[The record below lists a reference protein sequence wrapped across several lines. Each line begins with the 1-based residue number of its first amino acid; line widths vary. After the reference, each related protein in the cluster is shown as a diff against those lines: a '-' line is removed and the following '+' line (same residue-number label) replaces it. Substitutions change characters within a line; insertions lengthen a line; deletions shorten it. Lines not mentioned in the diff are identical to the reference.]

1 MIRALLVLVAVL
13 AGLAAA
19 TVTQGRMHHLRLALP
34 AALPGWTDMVEAEAG
49 LLSGRAA
56 LPGTERALML
66 GWEARMPVAEGLRWR
81 VTVTGEGIALA
92 GTLTLSWALDRAAID
107 GGGGQVELARVTQ
120 MPVSG
125 LVQVNRLSGTV
136 DDLRGTPRPALRVL
150 GAIRRA
156 QFEDRALGDGPF
168 EAQLDPLLSWR
179 ARGALSGGVAE
190 ITARLTGRLPA
201 RTAGLDLSVAD
212 GPDLPQD
219 WRDLLSLA
227 ADRDESGWTLRQ
239 TVPIPGL

>member
-1 MIRALLVLVAVL
+1 MIRALLVLLSVVL
-13 AGLAAA
+13 GLAAA
-19 TVTQGRMHHLRLALP
+19 VVTQGRMHHLRLALP
-34 AALPGWTDMVEAEAG
+34 AALPGWTDTVEAEAG

-56 LPGTERALML
+56 LPGAQPALVL

-81 VTVTGEGIALA
+81 VTVTGEGLALA
-92 GTLTLSWALDRAAID
+92 GTLILPWSLDRAALD
-107 GGGGQVELARVTQ
+107 EGAGQVELARVTE

-125 LVQVNRLSGTV
+125 LVQVNLLSGTV

-150 GAIRRA
+150 GAIRGA
-156 QFEDRALGDGPF
+156 QFEDRLLGDGPF

-190 ITARLTGRLPA
+190 ITARLSGRLPA

-212 GPDLPQD
+212 GPNLPQD

-227 ADRDESGWTLRQ
+227 AERGESGWTLRQ
-239 TVPIPGL
+239 TVPLPGL